1 MKKLNKWQC
10 LVLLEMLFVAV
21 ALVLSVVS
29 SFTAYA
35 MSGLPIILAAG
46 ILTIVVDIAAIVLG
60 NKMPSTL
67 IDAGFLAAA
76 VAIGL
81 ALCTSIR
88 DRILLIGY
96 IYFSDLESNN
106 PVAVMAMNLAIAA
119 YVFYLLA
126 VIVNCT
132 IGFGKRNLNVH

>member
-1 MKKLNKWQC
+1 MKKISKWQR
-10 LVLLEMLFVAV
+10 LVLLELLFVAI

-46 ILTIVVDIAAIVLG
+46 ILTIVVDIAAIAFG
-60 NKMPSTL
+60 NKMPAAL
-67 IDAGFLAAA
+67 IDVGFLAAA
-76 VAIGL
+76 LAIGL
-81 ALCTSIR
+81 AFCTSIR

-119 YVFYLLA
+119 YVFYILA
-126 VIVNCT
+126 IIANCS
-132 IGFGKRNLNVH
+132 IGFGKRDLGV